1 MAARI
6 VISLDERIVAE
17 VELTRQVTVVG
28 RHPDC
33 DVVIEH
39 PAISGRHML
48 LRMVNRTIY
57 AEDLASTN
65 GTRVNGLSAQH
76 QVLHHLDVIEVGKH
90 KVHFF
95 DDSLLAGKVGGLE
108 NTVLTDYERTMLAEH
123 APAPAPPR
131 PKRRDDDLDRT
142 IAMPRDP
149 SLHLR
154 TGPAAE
160 TVRTDGPVATATA
173 AATLSLRVLAGEGR
187 GQVIGLAR
195 ANTMIGTPGADTA
208 LVVRRGDAYYL
219 ARFSGT
225 MAPRLNHRE
234 LGPGT
239 HKIVPQDVI
248 DVGGSSFEVITDH

>member
-1 MAARI
+1 MGARI

-17 VELTRQVTVVG
+17 VELTKQVTVVG

-95 DDSLLAGKVGGLE
+95 DDSMLAGKVGGLE

-123 APAPAPPR
+123 APPAAPAKPV
-131 PKRRDDDLDRT
+131 RRDVDLDRT
-142 IAMPRDP
+142 MAMPRDP
-149 SLHLR
+149 GLSLRPGAL
-154 TGPAAE
+154 AE

-173 AATLSLRVLAGEGR
+173 SLSLRVLAGEGR
-187 GQVIGLAR
+187 GQVIGLAS
-195 ANTMIGTPGADTA
+195 ANTMIGTPGAETA

-239 HKIVPQDVI
+239 HKIAPRDVI
-248 DVGGSSFEVITDH
+248 DVGGSSFEVINDH